1 MQPFVP
7 DVAERL
13 LDALGIRA
21 EERGW
26 EFAMPRPCEKEDGE
40 AVQMKGKVG
49 DVQKGVRLFGG
60 ERETKG
66 MVERKPSTQSTKIR

>member
-1 MQPFVP
+1 
-7 DVAERL
+7 
-13 LDALGIRA
+13 
-21 EERGW
+21 
-26 EFAMPRPCEKEDGE
+26 MPRPCEKEDGE